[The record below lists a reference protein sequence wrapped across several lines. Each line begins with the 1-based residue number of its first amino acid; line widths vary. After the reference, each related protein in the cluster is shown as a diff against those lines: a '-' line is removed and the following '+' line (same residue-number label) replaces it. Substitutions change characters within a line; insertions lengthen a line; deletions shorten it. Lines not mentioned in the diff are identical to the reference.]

1 MGSWHRV
8 SCGCRENVEQL
19 LELALFL
26 QTQLALLCHAP
37 TFCLAG
43 RGSGGIFMTFREISM
58 IAVFGVQCACVY
70 GEIGAFGNTRLVE
83 RP

>member
-1 MGSWHRV
+1 M
-8 SCGCRENVEQL
+8 EQL

-43 RGSGGIFMTFREISM
+43 RGSGGIFMTFREINM